1 MMASE
6 PSDASR
12 LLIVEREREL
22 EALSRTLADGQDGVP
37 SVALLVGE
45 PGIGKSHLL
54 RSLRGAP
61 GDLVLRGYS
70 LETDAP
76 PFFPFR
82 RALAKL
88 DREGSTPLPVA
99 ASRTL
104 RAAGILSGN
113 VPGTDV
119 PAPADRLA
127 VFDALTELLISLSAE
142 AHVVVVLDDM
152 QWASSATWEAVTY
165 LIRAAEGARI
175 SMILA
180 SRPEGIEPPNPGAAA
195 VAELNRNRLLHL
207 LQLKPLSV
215 EGISGLVANL
225 AGAAPVSA
233 FLSLLLLRTGGNPFF
248 LEEVLRSLS
257 ESGQLVPTPEGL
269 ALADSTRATIPVPD
283 TLRLAIW
290 QRVARLSEATG
301 EALLAGATLGRI
313 FDVAVAAKMLGQPVE
328 WLVGRLKPAARAGI
342 VADEGSGRWAFAHD
356 TLRDAVFDQA
366 ADRKPELH
374 RAAARALAE
383 LDRAGALLEIAAAV
397 AHHLREG
404 GDDAAATTAC
414 LQASGLALAS
424 HAAEEAL
431 ELAESARK
439 LFFKSQTPPSHV
451 SARDVHRAVALAA
464 GAAADYARAEAA
476 WSSVL
481 AVTEDSAEQ
490 ARVLV
495 SLATVARKAERSDAA
510 AAYFQRALAQL
521 EGGSDT
527 RTLIEAFVELSTLE
541 GTTRSEY
548 ETALEHGEHALRL
561 ARETLDPGLEARAAL
576 AIANARARSETPA
589 SARELLTLALDKAL
603 EANDLA
609 VAAEAAA
616 SLSNAYYWT
625 GELRNAIHYADRRLE
640 IAERGRDAFA
650 LRHAYT
656 WLALLATTAGDWDR
670 ARLMTK
676 QAEPAIAR
684 LGSPEPL
691 GFLRLVE
698 GLLALRTGEITLALT
713 RTEEA
718 MGIFVPLGEATV
730 SWYVAV
736 RIWALIAAG
745 RNDEAAAECAA
756 QELRLAT
763 MPDSAL
769 PARSSRC
776 GLGRAYVALGDRARA
791 LACEEKLA
799 PFADDFHWRPARLTL
814 AATAALRGDRARS
827 LELLREVE
835 SFAAANGLLY
845 DLEDTRRIARRLE
858 DSAAAEVAFARPD
871 APPVPAAASAPSPGG
886 LSPRERDVLLLVAD
900 GLSNR
905 DIAERLVLSE
915 RTVVNHVSHIF
926 EKIGVDNRAG
936 ATAFAFRSGLT
947 RQE

>member
-1 MMASE
+1 MTA
-6 PSDASR
+6 DAAG
-12 LLIVEREREL
+12 LAQLIVEREREL
-22 EALSRTLADGQDGVP
+22 ETLSRALVDGRNGAP
-37 SVALLVGE
+37 SVTLLVGE

-54 RSLRGAP
+54 RSLRVDQR
-61 GDLVLRGYS
+61 DLVLRGYS
-70 LETDAP
+70 LEADAP

-88 DREGSTPLPVA
+88 DREGTTPLPNTAVA
-99 ASRTL
+99 TL
-104 RAAGILSGN
+104 QAAGILSLNRQG
-113 VPGTDV
+113 VHD
-119 PAPADRLA
+119 PASADRLA
-127 VFDALTELLISLSAE
+127 VFDALTEVLISLA
-142 AHVVVVLDDM
+142 ADAPVVLVLDDM

-180 SRPEGIEPPNPGAAA
+180 SRPEGIEPPSPGAAA

-207 LQLKPLSV
+207 LQLRPLSP
-215 EGISGLVANL
+215 EGISGLVART
-225 AGAAPVSA
+225 AGAAPAPA
-233 FLSLLLLRTGGNPFF
+233 FLSLLSARTGGNPFF

-257 ESGQLVPTPEGL
+257 ESGQLVATPAGLGL
-269 ALADSTRATIPVPD
+269 ADAAQAIPVPG

-290 QRVARLSEATG
+290 QRVARLPEATV

-313 FDVAVAAKMLGQPVE
+313 FEAAVAAKMLGQPVE

-342 VADEGSGRWAFAHD
+342 VADEGAGRWAFVHD

-366 ADRKPELH
+366 AERQPELH
-374 RAAARALAE
+374 RTAARALAE
-383 LDRAGALLEIAAAV
+383 LESAGPTLEITAAV
-397 AHHLREG
+397 ARHLRDG
-404 GDDAAATTAC
+404 GEDAAAITAC

-431 ELAESARK
+431 ELAESARQ
-439 LFFKSQTPPSHV
+439 LFFKCSPPPSHV

-464 GAAADYARAEAA
+464 GAAADYTLAEAA

-481 AVTEDSAEQ
+481 AVTGDEAEQ

-495 SLATVARKAERSDAA
+495 SLATVARKAERSDSAA
-510 AAYFQRALAQL
+510 DYFQRALALL
-521 EGGSDT
+521 EGGSDA
-527 RTLIEAFVELSTLE
+527 RTLIEALVELSTLE

-548 ETALEHGEHALRL
+548 ETALERAEAALRL
-561 ARETLDPGLEARAAL
+561 AREAQDPGLEARAAL
-576 AIANARARSETPA
+576 ALANARARSETPA
-589 SARELLTLALDKAL
+589 SARELLSLALDKAL

-625 GELRNAIHYADRRLE
+625 GELRSALNYAERRLE

-670 ARLMTK
+670 ARLMTR

-698 GLLALRTGEITLALT
+698 GLLALRTGEINLALT

-718 MGIFVPLGEATV
+718 MRIFIPLGEATV

-745 RNDEAAAECAA
+745 RKDEAAAECAA
-756 QELRLAT
+756 QEVRLAT
-763 MPDSAL
+763 MPGSAL

-776 GLGRAYVALGDRARA
+776 GLGRAYVALGD
-791 LACEEKLA
+791 LAGAADCEAKLA

-827 LELLREVE
+827 LELLGEVE
-835 SFAAANGLLY
+835 AFASANGLLY
-845 DLEDTRRIARRLE
+845 DLEDTKRIIHQLE
-858 DSAAAEVAFARPD
+858 QGAPAEVAFARPD
-871 APPVPAAASAPSPGG
+871 APPIPGGTSASSPGG
-886 LSPRERDVLLLVAD
+886 LSAREREVLQLVAE

-936 ATAFAFRSGLT
+936 ATAFAFRSGLA
-947 RQE
+947 RQQ